1 MGIAVSSIF
10 MSEQLFLRSSYTT
23 RFSGKYYNSSSSL
36 NITNLGDGSGSNVT
50 KEAIIGLFDTLVD
63 FTKQVGKLV
72 NIVGD
77 RLDDRRDDVVK
88 IATSVDDQVN
98 NFGENIID
106 WKMKH
111 LGIKKDTSNLESE
124 EIEDEEDLVLDENN
138 EDNEE
143 TTEQNVLEV

>member
-1 MGIAVSSIF
+1 MEKNKKFYGI
-10 MSEQLFLRSSYTT
+10 FL
-23 RFSGKYYNSSSSL
+23 
-36 NITNLGDGSGSNVT
+36 
-50 KEAIIGLFDTLVD
+50 
-63 FTKQVGKLV
+63 
-72 NIVGD
+72 
-77 RLDDRRDDVVK
+77 
-88 IATSVDDQVN
+88 QVN
-98 NFGENIID
+98 NLGENIID